1 MKRLF
6 VAMAIGIL
14 GLLCLTACGD
24 GKGNENSTA
33 LAETAVKQAVIRFQE
48 GDSEYILRILGLHQA
63 PFVTNCSEEQI
74 DRLAATMFSE
84 LDGEIMSSEKKNDN
98 TVIVET
104 KLTTTD
110 YSKADKMLTPEL
122 SKRVLQALFADKT
135 EMSVLTE
142 ESLQVLEDTIASC
155 GEKTE
160 IILPITVKK
169 QGGGWEVLG
178 TEELLDALCGGLY
191 SKLFAII
198 E

>member
-1 MKRLF
+1 MKRVF
-6 VAMAIGIL
+6 VAIAISIL

-24 GKGNENSTA
+24 GKGNENSKA

-48 GDSEYILRILGLHQA
+48 GDSEYILRIMGLNQA
-63 PFVTNCSEEQI
+63 PFVANCSEEQI
-74 DRLAATMFSE
+74 DRLARALFSD
-84 LDGEIMSSEKKNDN
+84 LDGKIISSEKKNDN

-104 KLTTTD
+104 KLTTKD
-110 YSKADKMLTPEL
+110 YSKAHKKMTPEL
-122 SKRVLQALFADKT
+122 SKLMLQALFTDKT
-135 EMSVLTE
+135 EITKLPE
-142 ESLQVLEDTIASC
+142 ESLKILEDTIASC

-178 TEELLDALCGGLY
+178 TEELLDAFCGGLY
-191 SKLFAII
+191 SKLRTII